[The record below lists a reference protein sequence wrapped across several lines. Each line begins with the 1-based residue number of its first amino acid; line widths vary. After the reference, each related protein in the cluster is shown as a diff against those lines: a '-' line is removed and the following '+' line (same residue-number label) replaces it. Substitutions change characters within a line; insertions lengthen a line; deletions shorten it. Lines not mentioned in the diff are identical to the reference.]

1 VPNMPDKAEW
11 KLEGQM
17 LTITLGLTET
27 VNSIK
32 SKIME
37 EIGMPQG
44 KQKLQHES
52 IFLKDANS
60 LAYYNIMP
68 GTVLNLQLKER
79 GGRKK

>member
-1 VPNMPDKAEW
+1 MPDKAEW

-52 IFLKDANS
+52 IFLK
-60 LAYYNIMP
+60 
-68 GTVLNLQLKER
+68 VLNIFTKMVI
-79 GGRKK
+79 KKYISNETKRVYAEEP

>member
-1 VPNMPDKAEW
+1 MPDKAEW

-52 IFLKDANS
+52 IFLK
-60 LAYYNIMP
+60 
-68 GTVLNLQLKER
+68 V
-79 GGRKK
+79 